1 MMMKHLHR
9 RRGLLT
15 IAMSSAL
22 TAALIGCTQ
31 RPPFMPNPDPA
42 LHKNASQFAAD
53 AAHRH
58 YEADAPKAGD
68 ANGRVEIDYGLH
80 RVSIV
85 NSSTEDWN
93 DVEIWFNQKYVIA
106 LPKILGNASRA
117 ESIDFQT
124 IFDEH
129 GNHLPFDGGQEPV
142 NTVEMFKDGKMYS
155 LGSPRLAD

>member
-1 MMMKHLHR
+1 MMMHLR

-22 TAALIGCTQ
+22 TAMLGCTQ
-31 RPPFMPNPDPA
+31 RPPFVPNPDPA

-58 YEADAPKAGD
+58 YETDAPKAGE

-80 RVSIV
+80 RVQIA

-93 DVEIWFNQKYVIA
+93 DIEVWVNQKYVVA
-106 LPKILGNASRA
+106 LPKIPGKASRA
-117 ESIDFQT
+117 ESIDFQM

-129 GNHLPFDGGQEPV
+129 GNHLPFNGEEEPV
-142 NTVEMFKDGKMYS
+142 NTVEMYKDGKMYS